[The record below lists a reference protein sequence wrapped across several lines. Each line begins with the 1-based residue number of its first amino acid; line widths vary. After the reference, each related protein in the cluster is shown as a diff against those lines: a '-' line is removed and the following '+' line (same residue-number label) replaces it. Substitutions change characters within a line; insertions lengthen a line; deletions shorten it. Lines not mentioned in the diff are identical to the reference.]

1 MKFCIN
7 GSLHLTRVYISKFF
21 GQKGKYIYDKSIIHS
36 DMKFLVKW
44 CLMPMPPEM
53 MKTAL
58 AVIPAEIE
66 YGKALKEKGKLLAMY
81 TFAGKSEGFGIMDVK
96 SHEELNDILAK
107 DPASMMVSFEAIP
120 IVDFEYSL
128 KVWKEVLER
137 AVK

>member
-1 MKFCIN
+1 
-7 GSLHLTRVYISKFF
+7 
-21 GQKGKYIYDKSIIHS
+21 
-36 DMKFLVKW
+36 
-44 CLMPMPPEM
+44 MPIPPEM

-58 AVIPAEIE
+58 AIIPAMIE
-66 YGKALKEKGKLLAMY
+66 YDKALKEKGKLLASY
-81 TFAGKSEGFGIMDVK
+81 TFAGKGEGFNILDVK

-107 DPASMMVSFEAIP
+107 GPFSLMVNFEAIP